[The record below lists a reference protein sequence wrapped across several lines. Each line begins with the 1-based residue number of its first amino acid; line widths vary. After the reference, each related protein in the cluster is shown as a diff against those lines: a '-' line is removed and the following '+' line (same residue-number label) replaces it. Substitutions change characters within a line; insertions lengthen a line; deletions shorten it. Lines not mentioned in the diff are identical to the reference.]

1 MNCCDLL
8 CEANSKRSDQ
18 LKSNDFLKFV
28 FGGISDLYTRTIRFQ
43 IGKKIIWIKKPEG
56 KVRKKNLMTF
66 VGVA

>member
-43 IGKKIIWIKKPEG
+43 IGKKKFG
-56 KVRKKNLMTF
+56 LRNLKLKDLA
-66 VGVA
+66 GLL